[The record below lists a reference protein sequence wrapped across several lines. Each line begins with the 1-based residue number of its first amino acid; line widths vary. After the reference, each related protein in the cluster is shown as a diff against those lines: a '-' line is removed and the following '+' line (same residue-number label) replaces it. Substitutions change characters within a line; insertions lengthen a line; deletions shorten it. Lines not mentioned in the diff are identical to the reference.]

1 MITNTTSTT
10 ITARWYCAGFY
21 RFFLFP
27 LYLVIRLNE
36 WTWVVL
42 LQFPDEVDVLIE
54 TLYHLLNFHWLVFVN
69 SVLHLKC
76 KSQQLLYLVYFKFSF
91 VICRM
96 LNGRETLI
104 VRVNALV
111 KRSVN
116 LAEMNNMI
124 IILQQQYTSFCL
136 YIATVSIK
144 FLLIP
149 QFLFFILVS
158 HARGGPELK
167 MKLLKT
173 RMGFVHDQ
181 IELDAVSWRDPRKV
195 FTFFT

>member
-1 MITNTTSTT
+1 MNGTNSVTS
-10 ITARWYCAGFY
+10 ISRWGWCSHRDFISSFKLSLTY
-21 RFFLFP
+21 
-27 LYLVIRLNE
+27 
-36 WTWVVL
+36 
-42 LQFPDEVDVLIE
+42 
-54 TLYHLLNFHWLVFVN
+54 FVN

-96 LNGRETLI
+96 LNGRKTLI

-111 KRSVN
+111 KRSVS

-124 IILQQQYTSFCL
+124 ILLLQQYTSFCL

-149 QFLFFILVS
+149 QFLFFILS
-158 HARGGPELK
+158 
-167 MKLLKT
+167 LLYVT
-173 RMGFVHDQ
+173 PGVDQ
-181 IELDAVSWRDPRKV
+181 SWRWSY
-195 FTFFT
+195 